1 MREHTQAL
9 RYAHASAARAAEA
22 EGTPP
27 IGSVTEPRR
36 SVKQVAGQE
45 EGKEGGQ
52 RAWAHAATSARAP
65 EAWGNKTHRR

>member
-27 IGSVTEPRR
+27 ISSVTEPRR

-52 RAWAHAATSARAP
+52 RACAQLPCQHARWKHGASGNAP
-65 EAWGNKTHRR
+65 